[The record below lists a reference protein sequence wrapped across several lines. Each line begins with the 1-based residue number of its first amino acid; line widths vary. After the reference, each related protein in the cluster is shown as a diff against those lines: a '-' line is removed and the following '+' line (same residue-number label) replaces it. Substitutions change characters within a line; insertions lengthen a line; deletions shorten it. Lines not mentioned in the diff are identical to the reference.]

1 MAKCYSAAMPVLDQ
15 EFDDVDPKKTG
26 MTARDFLLFCYY
38 GGMIYTGGA
47 AILTVPG
54 LQIHV
59 SNLCQK
65 FMKEM
70 SVPGIHGEP
79 ATCEVAPGTR
89 LYAFAFRRCMQSGPN
104 EAGTE
109 VSMMHVQA
117 SKSMPRLWRCSC
129 LL

>member
-54 LQIHV
+54 LHIHV
-59 SNLCQK
+59 SILCQK
-65 FMKEM
+65 FMK
-70 SVPGIHGEP
+70 
-79 ATCEVAPGTR
+79 
-89 LYAFAFRRCMQSGPN
+89 
-104 EAGTE
+104 
-109 VSMMHVQA
+109 
-117 SKSMPRLWRCSC
+117 
-129 LL
+129 